1 MEQINLDPVSGVI
14 EAGANAVEKVAGV
27 FTTNAENDAKRSADE
42 QMALLRSYQAEFN
55 QRENRTLIDAIADA
69 FNRLVRPFI
78 VTIIVFIFV
87 LAYIN
92 PEHFAKI
99 TIAMGSVPNGYW
111 ALLSVI
117 IGFYFG
123 GRMQLKSQD
132 FEFKKTQADAVKT
145 LIQAKGEFRKL
156 EMDTDEPDRTVGDAA
171 AKSGDADQA
180 RTTQSN
186 EVITRFLNTT
196 PETQEQELHKTIKDV
211 ASETSPLDLPYLN
224 ASY

>member
-1 MEQINLDPVSGVI
+1 MAQVNLDPVSGVI

-78 VTIIVFIFV
+78 VTIIVAIFV
-87 LAYIN
+87 VSYIS

-132 FEFKKTQADAVKT
+132 FAFKKTQADAVQA
-145 LIQAKGEFRKL
+145 LIQAKGEFRKM
-156 EMDTDEPDRTVGDAA
+156 EMDTDEPDRVVGDKA
-171 AKSGDADQA
+171 AKGGAADQA
-180 RTTQSN
+180 RTAQSN
-186 EVITRFLNTT
+186 AVITRFLSTI
-196 PETQEQELHKTIKDV
+196 PATQEEELHKTINDV
-211 ASETSPLDLPYLN
+211 ASESSPLDLPYLKD
-224 ASY
+224 SY